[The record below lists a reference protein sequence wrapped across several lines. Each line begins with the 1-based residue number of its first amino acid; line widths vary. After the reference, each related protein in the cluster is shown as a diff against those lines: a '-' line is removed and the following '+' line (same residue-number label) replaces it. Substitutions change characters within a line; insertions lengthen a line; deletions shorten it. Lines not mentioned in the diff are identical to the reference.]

1 MGSNSRNNKQSN
13 KGGGGGFVQPT
24 DNPITRMMSDITGT
38 CYCTPSF
45 RNVDGHSIDRVIDI
59 PASFSPMG
67 VITQLAKT
75 VTMGTGIFTLY
86 WGLGRDLRV
95 FWLAYLTHW
104 ALTFAILYL
113 LLSFLNSFI
122 SVTQPPPLQTQ
133 VGFRVKLTWIL
144 FTIACNLQ
152 IVVTVAYWFVIYDG
166 TTMSSYSILS
176 HGVVAVM
183 VLIDGFIINTIPVR
197 LRHWI
202 EFVFPIGLLYLIWSF
217 VHYKL
222 SIGNPDYYDED
233 PDTNDDLIYGVLNWG
248 EEPQPTQALI
258 VSAMILFVLSPLSQ
272 ILMWFISNFRRRY
285 VKDPPTTSS
294 GTSSSTNYVQ
304 MGNTTTSSSNK
315 KTSSRN
321 GGGRGGS
328 AQV

>member
-1 MGSNSRNNKQSN
+1 MVKSTSTKSSKQS
-13 KGGGGGFVQPT
+13 GGSAGGFAQPT
-24 DNPITRMMSDITGT
+24 DNPLTRMMGDVTGT

-45 RNVDGHSIDRVIDI
+45 RNVDGHSIDRIIDI

-67 VITQLAKT
+67 VFPQLCKT
-75 VTMGTGIFTLY
+75 VTLGMGLFTLY

-113 LLSFLNSFI
+113 LASFMNSFV
-122 SVTQPPPLQTQ
+122 SVSQPPPLQTR
-133 VGFRVKLTWIL
+133 VGMRVKLTWIL

-166 TTMSSYSILS
+166 SSMSSYSVLS

-183 VLIDGFIINTIPVR
+183 VLIDGLIINTIPVR

-222 SIGNPDYYDED
+222 SIGNPDYQDED
-233 PDTNDDLIYGVLNWG
+233 PETNDDLIYGVLDWG

-272 ILMWFISNFRRRY
+272 FVMWFISNFRRRY
-285 VKDPPTTSS
+285 VKDPPSS
-294 GTSSSTNYVQ
+294 SSSDYVEMGNTSSSARKASKS
-304 MGNTTTSSSNK
+304 TS
-315 KTSSRN
+315 TR
-321 GGGRGGS
+321 GGGRGGGS
-328 AQV
+328 AFV